1 MFLRFAAPFALL
13 LLTACHAQ
21 PDAQQRVV
29 PDEPFPY
36 LRTGTT
42 TPAAR
47 PLSATW
53 QAQTAHPVWYIGPL
67 RDTLTVQ
74 YHATTAPPPPP
85 MPGTRPAWPTPADAM
100 LLRYAVDREATPHAE
115 HWPLGYGARMSL
127 AVDTT
132 HRLAA
137 EEPFNADLRADSAH
151 HWFAAHPVLL
161 RNQDRDTVFLG
172 QGDFVPLHV
181 EAQDALG
188 EWRVIEAPHS
198 IYCGVGV
205 SVLFLPPGQVV
216 LTAVLIPHGPFPT
229 RLRVRYGRTV
239 STPFAGRIDP
249 RQFTSRFDARGEYQ
263 AAYLLER
270 PNRRH

>member
-13 LLTACHAQ
+13 FLAACHAQ
-21 PDAQQRVV
+21 PDAQERVF
-29 PDEPFPY
+29 PDEPFPC
-36 LRTGTT
+36 LRAGVT

-53 QAQTAHPVWYIGPL
+53 QAHTAHPVWYIGPL
-67 RDTLTVQ
+67 RDTLTVR
-74 YHATTAPPPPP
+74 YGATTAPPPPGTH
-85 MPGTRPAWPTPADAM
+85 PGWPTAAEAM
-100 LLRYAVDREATPHAE
+100 LLRYAVDREAIPRAE
-115 HWPLGYGARMSL
+115 HWPLGYGACMSL

-151 HWFAAHPVLL
+151 HWFMAHPVLL
-161 RNQDRDTVFLG
+161 RNRDRDTVFLG

-188 EWRVIEAPHS
+188 EWRVIEEPHS

-205 SVLFLPPGQVV
+205 PVLFLPPGQVV
-216 LTAVLIPHGPFPT
+216 LTAVYIPHGPFPT

-239 STPFAGRIDP
+239 SAPFAGRIDS
-249 RQFTSRFDARGEYQ
+249 RQFTSRFDAHGDYQ